1 MVVWII
7 GKSGVGKTYLAK
19 HLINIY
25 KKKYKKLIWL
35 DGDKFRE
42 KYSKDLGFSLD
53 DRRKNSLRMQK
64 HCKKYDNKK
73 YLVICSILSLFRI
86 HQKKN
91 RKIFSNYLQ
100 IFIKADSK
108 LIEKRNNKNIY
119 SNKKNVVGRDILFPM
134 PYKSD
139 ITIKN
144 NFNKL
149 FKQNLKKIYKIIN
162 EKL

>member
-1 MVVWII
+1 
-7 GKSGVGKTYLAK
+7 
-19 HLINIY
+19 
-25 KKKYKKLIWL
+25 
-35 DGDKFRE
+35 
-42 KYSKDLGFSLD
+42 
-53 DRRKNSLRMQK
+53 MQK

-108 LIEKRNNKNIY
+108 LIEKRNNKNIF

-162 EKL
+162 KKL

>member
-86 HQKKN
+86 HQKEN

-149 FKQNLKKIYKIIN
+149 FKQNLKKINKIIN